1 MGLKGAAARRKPL
14 LEITKEAL
22 YAISYSDFL
31 KGYWRRVGVSP
42 FSKEQGLS
50 SELVVDRDQRPPEV
64 QKGKKV
70 KIAGQLLGGEQ
81 ILKAMENQGGKST
94 EKRS

>member
-22 YAISYSDFL
+22 YAISYPDFL
-31 KGYWRRVGVSP
+31 KGCWRRVGISP

-50 SELVVDRDQRPPEV
+50 SELVVDRDQRP
-64 QKGKKV
+64 QKCKKER
-70 KIAGQLLGGEQ
+70 K
-81 ILKAMENQGGKST
+81 
-94 EKRS
+94 